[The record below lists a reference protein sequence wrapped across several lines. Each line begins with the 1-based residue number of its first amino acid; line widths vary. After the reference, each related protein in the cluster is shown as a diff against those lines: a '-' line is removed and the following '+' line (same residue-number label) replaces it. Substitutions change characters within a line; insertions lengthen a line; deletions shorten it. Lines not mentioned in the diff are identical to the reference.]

1 MTGTKRKG
9 RPVTRE
15 APAAG
20 KRTQLSVAISQPLK
34 RQLVKEAKANG
45 RSISAETE
53 YRLQMSFSGS
63 ITQGVLRPVR
73 AELTQPLGTWSGPR
87 RYREEEE
94 RVDMRGTITKR
105 GKTWLLK
112 FEGPRIDGKRRP
124 ALCHGQRHA
133 AGRTERTDE
142 APRRGRHQQ
151 AARSHA

>member
-53 YRLQMSFSGS
+53 HRLQMSFW

-73 AELTQPLGTWSGPR
+73 AELTQPLGTYAGASPIPR
-87 RYREEEE
+87 R
-94 RVDMRGTITKR
+94 T
-105 GKTWLLK
+105 
-112 FEGPRIDGKRRP
+112 
-124 ALCHGQRHA
+124 
-133 AGRTERTDE
+133 
-142 APRRGRHQQ
+142 
-151 AARSHA
+151 RSG

>member
-1 MTGTKRKG
+1 MIGTKRKG

-53 YRLQMSFSGS
+53 HRLQMSFW

-73 AELTQPLGTWSGPR
+73 AELTQPLGTYRGLADTEKKRSG
-87 RYREEEE
+87 
-94 RVDMRGTITKR
+94 
-105 GKTWLLK
+105 
-112 FEGPRIDGKRRP
+112 
-124 ALCHGQRHA
+124 
-133 AGRTERTDE
+133 
-142 APRRGRHQQ
+142 
-151 AARSHA
+151 